1 MAVQSKR
8 MKNILEKYDKQRMYS
23 SNEAFCILKKL
34 STVKF
39 IESVDISV
47 NLGVDPRKSDQV
59 VRGASILPNGI
70 GKIVRIAVFTQ
81 GENIDKA
88 KKAGADFVGM
98 EDLADYIKNKEII
111 FDVVMATPDAMNVV
125 GQLGKILGPKGQ
137 MPSSKLETVT
147 DDIESSIKNVKSG
160 QVRYR
165 TDKVGIIHTIIGKI
179 NFEVRDLQKNLKTI
193 LLDLKKIKPVSSK
206 GVYIKKITVSS
217 TMGPGLILDIA
228 SLET

>member
-1 MAVQSKR
+1 MAMQSKR
-8 MKNILEKYDKQRMYS
+8 MKNILEKYDKQKIYS
-23 SNEAFCILKKL
+23 SNEAFCILKQL

-70 GKIVRIAVFTQ
+70 GKIVRVAVFTQ

-88 KKAGADFVGM
+88 KKSGADFVGM
-98 EDLADYIKNKEII
+98 EDLADSIKKKEII

-147 DDIESSIKNVKSG
+147 ADIESSIKNVKSG

-206 GVYIKKITVSS
+206 GVYIRKVTVSS